1 MGGGKKKKK
10 KKRERERERER
21 GGGEELRALVT
32 LVIQTLAAMSKTIS
46 SDSLYRMDGV
56 KDRWG
61 EEEEE
66 EEERERERERERG
79 GGEELRA
86 LVTLVIQTLAAMSKT
101 VSSDSLYRM
110 DGVRDGWGEEEE
122 EEERERERE
131 GGRER

>member
-66 EEERERERERERG
+66 EEEREREREREG
-79 GGEELRA
+79 GGGGA
-86 LVTLVIQTLAAMSKT
+86 QGTGN
-101 VSSDSLYRM
+101 SSDPNIGSNEQNDLQ
-110 DGVRDGWGEEEE
+110 
-122 EEERERERE
+122 
-131 GGRER
+131 